1 LHRAGFRA
9 GADAILREADLTH
22 ERPLLAVDD
31 LRTSFATADGEVR
44 AVDGVSFTIR
54 RGETVAVVGESGSGK
69 SVTSLSIMRLLAGS
83 GRIVGGAIRLE
94 GENLLEKSEAEMRRI
109 RGNDISMIF
118 QEPMTSLNP
127 VFTVGSQ
134 IAETIRLHKGV
145 ERAAAR
151 RHGVEML
158 ERVGISEPGKRAE
171 AYPHQL
177 SGGMRQR
184 VMIAMALACS
194 PKLLI
199 ADEPTTALDV
209 TIQAQILDLMR
220 RLQQEIGMSILFITH
235 DLGVV
240 AEVAQ
245 RVVVMYA
252 GKAVEEAPVRDLFAR
267 PLMPYT
273 MGLLESVPRVDRAAE
288 RQVRL
293 RAIPG
298 NVPNPRR
305 LPEGCSFHPRCR
317 FAIDACRREKPRLE
331 DDGSGHLAR
340 CLRAREIDA
349 ATAAPEPAPAEP
361 ATAPVPPASSA
372 NPLVAVQDLE
382 VSFPIRGGLT
392 NRVVATV
399 KAVAGISF
407 EIDAGEVVGLV
418 GESGSGKTTTGQALL
433 RLIEPTGGKVH
444 FDGVDVRALGRRGLR
459 DLRRRMQIIFQDPF
473 ASLNPRM
480 TVGQIVGEAFR
491 IHGIEL
497 GKRRQDRIVS
507 LLESVGLSAD
517 QMSRYPHE
525 FSGGQ
530 RQRIGIARALAVEPL
545 FIVADEPVSAL
556 DVSIQAQVV
565 NLLRDLQ
572 RRLRLTLLFVA
583 HDLAVVEYLC
593 DRVIVMYLGRVMEV
607 APARSLYANPT
618 HPYTEALL
626 SGAPIPDPTVRR
638 QRIIL
643 EGEIPSPIN
652 PPSGCVFR
660 TRCRLAR
667 PECATIVPPLREV
680 APRHFSACIVRP

>member
-1 LHRAGFRA
+1 MHGS
-9 GADAILREADLTH
+9 
-22 ERPLLAVDD
+22 PLLEVEG
-31 LRTSFATADGEVR
+31 LRTCFDAEDGEVW
-44 AVDGVSFTIR
+44 AVDGVSFAIGR
-54 RGETVAVVGESGSGK
+54 SETLAVVGESGSGK
-69 SVTSLSIMRLLAGS
+69 SVTSLSIMRLLAAS
-83 GRIVGGAIRLE
+83 GRIAAGTVRLD
-94 GENLLEKSEAEMRRI
+94 GENLLEMSEAEMRRV

-127 VFTVGSQ
+127 VFTIGSQ

-145 ERAAAR
+145 KRLAAR
-151 RHGVEML
+151 RHAIDML
-158 ERVGISEPGKRAE
+158 DLVGIPEPAKRFD
-171 AYPHQL
+171 AYPHHL

-184 VMIAMALACS
+184 VVIAMALACH

-252 GKAVEEAPVRDLFAR
+252 GKVVEQAPVQALFAR
-267 PLMPYT
+267 PRMPYT
-273 MGLLESVPRVDRAAE
+273 IGLLESVPRVDRAAG
-288 RQVRL
+288 RQEAL

-298 NVPNPRR
+298 NVPNPTR
-305 LPEGCSFHPRCR
+305 LPEGCAFHPRCR
-317 FAIDACRREKPRLE
+317 IAAEACRQQRPPLE
-331 DDGSGHLAR
+331 DDGTGHLAR
-340 CLRAREIDA
+340 CLRVGEIGAAVSMPEPLTPSPAAPSDAAAASPPAIPLVEARE
-349 ATAAPEPAPAEP
+349 
-361 ATAPVPPASSA
+361 
-372 NPLVAVQDLE
+372 LE
-382 VSFPIRGGLT
+382 VRFSIRGGIT
-392 NRVVATV
+392 NRVVGEV

-407 EIDAGEVVGLV
+407 AIGEGEVVGLV

-433 RLIEPTGGKVH
+433 RVIEPSAGEVY
-444 FDGVDVRALGRRGLR
+444 FDGEDVRALDRNGLR
-459 DLRRRMQIIFQDPF
+459 AMRRRMQMIFQDPF

-480 TVGQIVGEAFR
+480 TVGQIVGEAFA
-491 IHGIEL
+491 IHGLER
-497 GKRRQDRIVS
+497 GRQRQDRIAA
-507 LLESVGLSAD
+507 LLESVGLAAD
-517 QMSRYPHE
+517 HMRRYPHE

-530 RQRIGIARALAVEPL
+530 RQRIGIARALAVKPT

-556 DVSIQAQVV
+556 DVSIQAQIV

-572 RRLRLTLLFVA
+572 RRLSLTLLFIA
-583 HDLAVVEYLC
+583 HDLGVVEYLC
-593 DRVIVMYLGRVMEV
+593 DRVIVMYLGRIMEV
-607 APARSLYANPT
+607 APVRSLYANPV

-626 SGAPIPDPTVRR
+626 SGAPVPDPTAKR

-643 EGEIPSPIN
+643 EGDIPSPIN

-667 PECATIVPPLREV
+667 PECAATVPPLREV
-680 APRHFSACIVRP
+680 GPRHFSACIVRP